1 MIQSTT
7 FWSFSGFRFESLI
20 DSFDNNQPKCIL
32 DGDCAQGEECCDDV
46 CMPWILCQEAK
57 SKNDQ

>member
-1 MIQSTT
+1 MFDT
-7 FWSFSGFRFESLI
+7 FCSLSGFKFESLI
-20 DSFDNNQPKCIL
+20 DSFDKNQPKCIL

-57 SKNDQ
+57 SKN